1 MTINIPGTGS
11 HKPVD
16 NNRPNTDNKVKKT
29 TKTNKVE
36 GVRYFTATDGESKID
51 RRRAPQRRSMHPDR
65 RLLKTKARDDTDSRR
80 QGPRERRRSTSIKP
94 KRGYIGKNIGNGIDR
109 EV

>member
-16 NNRPNTDNKVKKT
+16 NNRLRTDKKV
-29 TKTNKVE
+29 TKTNETE

-51 RRRAPQRRSMHPDR
+51 RRRAPERRARQPDR
-65 RLLKTKARDDTDSRR
+65 RLLKTKTREETDSRR

-94 KRGYIGKNIGNGIDR
+94 KRGFIGKNLGKGIDR
-109 EV
+109 EI